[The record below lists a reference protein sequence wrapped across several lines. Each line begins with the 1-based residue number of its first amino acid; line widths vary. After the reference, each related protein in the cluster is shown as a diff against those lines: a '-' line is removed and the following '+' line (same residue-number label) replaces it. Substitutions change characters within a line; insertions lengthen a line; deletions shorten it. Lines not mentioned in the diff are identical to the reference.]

1 MIQQLF
7 MDYASKM
14 QVATYVGV
22 EDFADRFNFIFTVIV
37 LLICTAVV
45 TVKQYILKPISC
57 YISTDVGGKNL
68 LDYVENY
75 CWVQGT
81 IPISY
86 SNDVPETEDDWN
98 RLESHKIL
106 YYQWVPFVLGLQCIL
121 FYIPRVIWQI
131 ICYNQTGTDLY
142 HLISMAN
149 EACHSKPDKREE
161 MVQNL
166 AKSIERLLY
175 HRCAIKEGKSKLIS
189 KRMGPLGSNT
199 FLQQVFKY
207 RTTLVVPTYLLIKL
221 LCLANSLAQLFLMQI
236 FLGFRITKAPY
247 GLIVLYDLFAG
258 KDWQATLAFPR
269 VAFCYIKVKN
279 LGARANAITAQC
291 ALPVNML
298 NERIY
303 VFLWWWILCGG
314 FLTLCS
320 LGAWVVHV
328 MSRESTTR
336 YVERHL
342 DLRIDDADPEEE
354 RLFVTKFIRQDGV
367 FLLRMIAINSGE
379 IVAGDVI
386 GVLWQLYRDKRGLKT
401 PNRSLSC
408 TTANRVEPPQIDGGL
423 RPPSSAENK
432 KGNNLHREIRTGKA
446 ARLKRKAFKFC
457 SIFCIGKRLGNRLFG
472 TYLMIKAL
480 YVLNAVGQIQIL
492 ESFIGLDRK
501 AYSYLGVTM
510 TRNIIDGK
518 DWQATLNFPRVGFC
532 VVPIRQLAGQV
543 YVTAQCA
550 LPVNMLNERLYVFLW
565 YWFFLGAVV
574 TITSVP
580 LWLLRMTYQ
589 RGRTRFVK
597 RYLRLNEL
605 CSREDNIMVQKFCQ
619 QFLRH
624 DGIFLLRMM
633 AINSGSTICG
643 EVVQKLWSIYKTKYY
658 NQDFNHAD
666 NEVEEEASESDFPG
680 VVGRHH
686 TTIQLDAVKP
696 SAPPPSSSSGYSED
710 FELKKQPI

>member
-1 MIQQLF
+1 
-7 MDYASKM
+7 
-14 QVATYVGV
+14 
-22 EDFADRFNFIFTVIV
+22 
-37 LLICTAVV
+37 
-45 TVKQYILKPISC
+45 
-57 YISTDVGGKNL
+57 
-68 LDYVENY
+68 
-75 CWVQGT
+75 
-81 IPISY
+81 
-86 SNDVPETEDDWN
+86 
-98 RLESHKIL
+98 
-106 YYQWVPFVLGLQCIL
+106 
-121 FYIPRVIWQI
+121 
-131 ICYNQTGTDLY
+131 
-142 HLISMAN
+142 
-149 EACHSKPDKREE
+149 
-161 MVQNL
+161 
-166 AKSIERLLY
+166 
-175 HRCAIKEGKSKLIS
+175 
-189 KRMGPLGSNT
+189 
-199 FLQQVFKY
+199 
-207 RTTLVVPTYLLIKL
+207 
-221 LCLANSLAQLFLMQI
+221 
-236 FLGFRITKAPY
+236 
-247 GLIVLYDLFAG
+247 
-258 KDWQATLAFPR
+258 
-269 VAFCYIKVKN
+269 
-279 LGARANAITAQC
+279 
-291 ALPVNML
+291 
-298 NERIY
+298 
-303 VFLWWWILCGG
+303 
-314 FLTLCS
+314 
-320 LGAWVVHV
+320 
-328 MSRESTTR
+328 
-336 YVERHL
+336 
-342 DLRIDDADPEEE
+342 
-354 RLFVTKFIRQDGV
+354 
-367 FLLRMIAINSGE
+367 
-379 IVAGDVI
+379 
-386 GVLWQLYRDKRGLKT
+386 
-401 PNRSLSC
+401 
-408 TTANRVEPPQIDGGL
+408 
-423 RPPSSAENK
+423 
-432 KGNNLHREIRTGKA
+432 
-446 ARLKRKAFKFC
+446 
-457 SIFCIGKRLGNRLFG
+457 
-472 TYLMIKAL
+472 MIKAL

>member
-7 MDYASKM
+7 MDYANKM

-22 EDFADRFNFIFTVIV
+22 EDFADRFNFIFTVII

-86 SNDVPETEDDWN
+86 SSDVPETEDDWN
-98 RLESHKIL
+98 RLESRKIL

-149 EACHSKPDKREE
+149 EACHSKADKREE

-175 HRCAIKEGKSKLIS
+175 HEGKSQLLS
-189 KRMGPLGSNT
+189 KRLSHLRSNT
-199 FLQQVFKY
+199 FLRQVFKY
-207 RTTLVVPTYLLIKL
+207 RSTLVVPTYLLIKL
-221 LCLANSLAQLFLMQI
+221 FCLANSLVQVFLMQI
-236 FLGFRITKAPY
+236 FLGFKITKAPY
-247 GLIVLYDLFAG
+247 GLVVLCNLLAG
-258 KDWQATLAFPR
+258 KDWQTTLVFPR
-269 VAFCYIKVKN
+269 VAFCYVKVKN
-279 LGARANAITAQC
+279 LGARDNAITAQC

-314 FLTLCS
+314 VLTLSS
-320 LGAWVVHV
+320 LATWVVRV
-328 MSRESTTR
+328 VSRESKIR
-336 YVERHL
+336 YVERYL
-342 DLRIDDADPEEE
+342 GMRTNEVDPEEE
-354 RLFVTKFIRQDGV
+354 RLFATKFIRQDGD
-367 FLLRMIAINSGE
+367 FLLRMIATNSGE
-379 IVAGDVI
+379 ILAGDVV
-386 GVLWQLYRDKRGLKT
+386 GVLWERYRRNKDLKT
-401 PNRSLSC
+401 SNRLLPY
-408 TTANRVEPPQIDGGL
+408 TTVNGVGQPEDDRNSK
-423 RPPSSAENK
+423 SSHSIEGE
-432 KGNNLHREIRTGKA
+432 KGNDFHREIRTGKV
-446 ARLKRKAFKFC
+446 ARLRRKAFKFC
-457 SIFCIGKRLGNRLFG
+457 SLLYIGKRLGNRLFG
-472 TYLMIKAL
+472 TYLIIKAL
-480 YVLNAVGQIQIL
+480 YILNSVGQIYIL
-492 ESFIGLDRK
+492 ESFIGLDHK
-501 AYSYLGVTM
+501 SHNSLGVTM
-510 TRNIIDGK
+510 TKNIIDGK

-550 LPVNMLNERLYVFLW
+550 LPVNMLNERVYIFLW
-565 YWFFLGAVV
+565 YWFLLGAVV
-574 TITSVP
+574 TIASVP
-580 LWLLRMTYQ
+580 MWLLRMARR
-589 RGRTRFVK
+589 RGRTHFVK
-597 RYLRLNEL
+597 RYLRLNDL
-605 CSREDNIMVQKFCQ
+605 CSPKDNIMVKKFCHH
-619 QFLRH
+619 FLRH

-658 NQDFNHAD
+658 SHDFNHAD
-666 NEVEEEASESDFPG
+666 DDVEEDEASESDFPG

-686 TTIQLDAVKP
+686 TTIQLEAEKP